1 MANID
6 RNSPI
11 PIYHQ
16 LKTLIQEKI
25 DEGVWR
31 PGDRIPTEHRL
42 CQLFSISR
50 SPVRQALN
58 ELAYEGVLIRRP
70 GLGTFVSAQA
80 SEAPPPTAP
89 IQLMTSDPFWTKI
102 LDHVSHVWN
111 TERINQEIAFH
122 VDVVDHSQFHNLL
135 SIAVGGGTAPDV
147 AMVDSAWVA
156 GLAQSGFLY
165 ALESLILPDDQSAL
179 KNDFYSVFIQA
190 NSFNGKLYGLPA
202 KADISLL
209 WYRKDWFTAEGLKPP
224 RDWLDLRAVAKHF
237 LQQHVQER
245 YGIEHPLAF
254 PGGAAGGEATV
265 YNLMPFIWSAGGEI
279 FAGGQ
284 VALNS
289 ADTRGALQFVRELA
303 VAHQIGSPEA
313 ANYTWETTPHLF
325 AEGKVAMALGG
336 SYESD
341 IILDAGGWT
350 DEEFAQRVGC
360 TEPPPAPGGQPVSTM
375 GGTSYVILRQCERP
389 KLMMNVLRTAI
400 EPHVVGELYRS
411 MLQNSPC
418 QSFGVLLDPTTEPLL
433 TKVSSMIPTARA
445 RPSIPEYF
453 KVSRQLQTMFEAVI
467 STNNPIEEIAQR
479 AAEFIGAITD
489 LPSRKT

>member
-1 MANID
+1 
-6 RNSPI
+6 
-11 PIYHQ
+11 
-16 LKTLIQEKI
+16 
-25 DEGVWR
+25 
-31 PGDRIPTEHRL
+31 
-42 CQLFSISR
+42 
-50 SPVRQALN
+50 
-58 ELAYEGVLIRRP
+58 
-70 GLGTFVSAQA
+70 
-80 SEAPPPTAP
+80 
-89 IQLMTSDPFWTKI
+89 MTSDPFWTKI

-111 TERINQEIAFH
+111 TEHIDQEIAFH

-165 ALESLILPDDQSAL
+165 ALESLVPPDDQSTL

-190 NSFNGKLYGLPA
+190 NSFNGKLYGLPV

-209 WYRKDWFTAEGLKPP
+209 WYRKDWLAAEGLEPP
-224 RDWLDLRAVAKHF
+224 RDWHDLLTVAKHF
-237 LQQHVQER
+237 LQPHVQER
-245 YGIEHPLAF
+245 YGIERPLAF

-279 FAGGQ
+279 FEGGQ

-289 ADTRGALQFVRELA
+289 VDTRRALQFVRELVA
-303 VAHQIGSPEA
+303 AHQVSSPEA
-313 ANYTWETTPHLF
+313 ANYTWETTPYLF

-341 IILDAGGWT
+341 IILDASGWT
-350 DEEFAQRVGC
+350 DEEFVQQVGC
-360 TEPPPAPGGQPVSTM
+360 TEPPAAPGGQPVSTM

-389 KLMMNVLRTAI
+389 KLMTNVLRTAI
-400 EPHVVGELYRS
+400 EPQVVGELYRS

-433 TKVSSMIPTARA
+433 TRVSSMIPTARA

-453 KVSRQLQTMFEAVI
+453 KASRQLQTMFEAVI
-467 STNNPIEEIAQR
+467 STSNPIEEIAQR